1 MYENGQHNSIS
12 LNLSL
17 LAQKVKIN
25 FTELLAIKGE
35 NIWNILICI
44 S

>member
-1 MYENGQHNSIS
+1 MGEEFAGEWINVYMYGWI
-12 LNLSL
+12 
-17 LAQKVKIN
+17 QKVKIN